1 MNRREFIAAGL
12 STPLL
17 RNVFLEF
24 SSVTSHQQ
32 GNGREIV
39 WRRIKDNLSFEQAR
53 IVKAANG
60 AGVSGTVLAAQ
71 GGVPLRVEYLI
82 ECDPRWQTRRVH
94 VEQSL
99 GGVHGSIR
107 LERDEN
113 GRWLRNGAD
122 EKLLQGCIDVDLG
135 ITPSTNA
142 LPVNRLRLPVGASS
156 EIDAAWIRFPELTV
170 MPARQS
176 YRRLSERE
184 YEYRNVSSGFTAAL
198 AVDEDGLP
206 TDYGGIWSRIAEGP
220 AAQET
225 AGFAGALISP
235 TPSKELGDAA
245 EALGWLVGGWSAEV
259 RDFDAKGNVRS
270 GTGEWWFSWVL
281 EGRAMQDVWIV
292 PTRAQRSEEHGPL
305 LSGSNDRYG
314 STVRWFDRAERQ
326 WKMVWINPVSGK
338 TNTLAGGRQGDRVV
352 LEGEEDGHPLRW
364 SFNDIRPNSF
374 VWRGE
379 THASDG
385 LWRLDAEFRL
395 KRIA

>member
-1 MNRREFIAAGL
+1 M
-12 STPLL
+12 
-17 RNVFLEF
+17 V
-24 SSVTSHQQ
+24 
-32 GNGREIV
+32 
-39 WRRIKDNLSFEQAR
+39 
-53 IVKAANG
+53 
-60 AGVSGTVLAAQ
+60 
-71 GGVPLRVEYLI
+71 
-82 ECDPRWQTRRVH
+82 
-94 VEQSL
+94 
-99 GGVHGSIR
+99 
-107 LERDEN
+107 
-113 GRWLRNGAD
+113 
-122 EKLLQGCIDVDLG
+122 
-135 ITPSTNA
+135 
-142 LPVNRLRLPVGASS
+142 
-156 EIDAAWIRFPELTV
+156 
-170 MPARQS
+170 RQ
-176 YRRLSERE
+176 
-184 YEYRNVSSGFTAAL
+184 
-198 AVDEDGLP
+198 
-206 TDYGGIWSRIAEGP
+206 
-220 AAQET
+220 
-225 AGFAGALISP
+225 
-235 TPSKELGDAA
+235 
-245 EALGWLVGGWSAEV
+245 V